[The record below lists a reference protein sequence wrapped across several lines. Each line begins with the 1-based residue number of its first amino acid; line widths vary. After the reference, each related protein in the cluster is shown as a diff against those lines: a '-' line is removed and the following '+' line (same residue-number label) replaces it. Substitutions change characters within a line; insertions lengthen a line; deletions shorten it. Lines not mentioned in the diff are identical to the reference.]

1 MSRQELIDKEAAEY
15 TIHSEIFKA
24 GVKFAETHFPWHKT
38 SEEVPEVKGTSEEGC
53 IYPEVCCLVAG
64 GRMANTPS
72 GIGIR
77 YWNVTEQCWDT
88 EDEDDYDCDE
98 EGYPYWAYADPIL
111 EQTPNE
117 GAECNEVMDREK
129 KNADSKKELAHFDA
143 DIEEAEIT
151 VDISKMET
159 TIVQQLPDDIL
170 IDKLRNR
177 GYKGKVTKNKEVEL

>member
-15 TIHSEIFKA
+15 TIRAEIFKA
-24 GVKFAETHFPWHKT
+24 GVRFADSHFPWHKT
-38 SEEVPEVKGTSEEGC
+38 SEEVPKIEGTSEEGYD
-53 IYPEVCCLVAG
+53 YPEVCCLFAG

-77 YWNVTEQCWDT
+77 YWNVTEQSWDT
-88 EDEDDYDCDE
+88 EDEDDYDCDK

-111 EQTPNE
+111 EQTPKE
-117 GAECNEVMDREK
+117 CAECKEVMDREK
-129 KNADSKKELAHFDA
+129 KNADT
-143 DIEEAEIT
+143 EEAEIT

-170 IDKLRNR
+170 IDELRNR
-177 GYKGKVTKNKEVEL
+177 GYKGKLTISKEAEL

>member
-15 TIHSEIFKA
+15 TIRAEIFKA
-24 GVKFAETHFPWHKT
+24 GVKFADTHFPWHKT
-38 SEEVPEVKGTSEEGC
+38 SEEVPSVKGTSEEGC
-53 IYPEVCCLVAG
+53 NYPEVCCLVAG

-88 EDEDDYDCDE
+88 EDEDDYDCDK

-117 GAECNEVMDREK
+117 CTECK
-129 KNADSKKELAHFDA
+129 
-143 DIEEAEIT
+143 
-151 VDISKMET
+151 
-159 TIVQQLPDDIL
+159 
-170 IDKLRNR
+170 
-177 GYKGKVTKNKEVEL
+177 